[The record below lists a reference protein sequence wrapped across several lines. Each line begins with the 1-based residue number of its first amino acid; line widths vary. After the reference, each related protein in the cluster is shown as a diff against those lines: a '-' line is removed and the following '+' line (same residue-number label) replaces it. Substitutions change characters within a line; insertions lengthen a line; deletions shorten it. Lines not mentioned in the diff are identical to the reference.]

1 MVLARIRPGDLV
13 EVDKKGRRFIA
24 HVEDVVYGAV
34 KIVPLGRENYFSATP
49 REIVNHWRKA
59 RGGERQ
65 TRRCSSAAQAG
76 GDMQLDMGGGFRWG
90 GAR

>member
-1 MVLARIRPGDLV
+1 MLLARIRPGDLV

-49 REIVNHWRKA
+49 REIVTHWRKA
-59 RGGERQ
+59 RGGERS
-65 TRRCSSAAQAG
+65 RPSAQPTSC
-76 GDMQLDMGGGFRWG
+76 DIQPNLGGGFRWG
-90 GAR
+90 GTR